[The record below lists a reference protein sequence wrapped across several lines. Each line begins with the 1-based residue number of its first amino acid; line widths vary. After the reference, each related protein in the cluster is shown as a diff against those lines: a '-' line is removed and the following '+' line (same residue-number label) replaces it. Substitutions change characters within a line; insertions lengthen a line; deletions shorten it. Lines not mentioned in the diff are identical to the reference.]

1 MDLTEGRWPLLNRL
15 SPDSGGGREQP
26 PEEKVSGQRSRQAPE
41 TGSVGGMTG
50 TGFSRARAAASD
62 AGPTGRTETLASAGL

>member
-1 MDLTEGRWPLLNRL
+1 MDLTEGRRPLLNRL

-41 TGSVGGMTG
+41 TGSFGGMTRA
-50 TGFSRARAAASD
+50 GFSPARAAASD
-62 AGPTGRTETLASAGL
+62 AGLTDRTKTLASAGL